1 MSKFG
6 TVYEINLKTR
16 MKNLYPVVY
25 ENGKYYVCKVH
36 GSSDIKIFP
45 KASCWSEASWST
57 VTYETFKRFYEDG
70 KYANCHNKIFV
81 FVKTGEPACFE
92 PFMEMTTEERRLE
105 ILERNLNEA
114 KRNLNEAKSILNR
127 TIANLKYNEKCVEN
141 AKERIKTLEKEKA
154 NIEKIMQEK
163 KLKKEN

>member
-25 ENGKYYVCKVH
+25 ENKDYYICKVH
-36 GSSDIKIFP
+36 GCTDIKTFL
-45 KASCWSEASWST
+45 KSSFCYNASIS
-57 VTYETFKRFYEDG
+57 VITYPTFKKDYEDG
-70 KYANCHNKIFV
+70 KYSNWNTRIFV
-81 FVKTGEPACFE
+81 FVKNGEPACFE
-92 PFMEMTTEERRLE
+92 PFMEMTPEEHRLE
-105 ILERNLNEA
+105 ILEKNLNGA
-114 KRNLNEAKSILNR
+114 KDILSR
-127 TIANLKYNEKCVEN
+127 AISNLKYTEKCVEN
-141 AKERIKTLEKEKA
+141 AKEKVKALEKEKA

>member
-36 GSSDIKIFP
+36 GCDDIKTFP
-45 KASCWSEASWST
+45 KSSYSIDASWKAI
-57 VTYETFKRFYEDG
+57 TYATFKKSYEEG
-70 KYANCHNKIFV
+70 KYSNWNSKIFV
-81 FVKTGEPACFE
+81 FVKAGEPACFE
-92 PFMEMTTEERRLE
+92 PFMEMTSEERRLE
-105 ILERNLNEA
+105 ILEKNLNEA
-114 KRNLNEAKSILNR
+114 KNTLNR
-127 TIANLKYNEKCVEN
+127 TISNLKYNEKCVEN
-141 AKERIKTLEKEKA
+141 AKERVKALEKEKT

-163 KLKKEN
+163 KMKKEN

>member
-25 ENGKYYVCKVH
+25 ENEKYYVCKVH
-36 GSSDIKIFP
+36 GCSDIRTFP
-45 KASCWSEASWST
+45 KASSWSEASWSA
-57 VTYETFKRFYEDG
+57 VTYETFKKFYGYD
-70 KYANCHNKIFV
+70 KYANWNNRIFV
-81 FVKTGEPACFE
+81 FVKTGESACFE
-92 PFMEMTTEERRLE
+92 PFMEMTAEERRLE
-105 ILERNLNEA
+105 ILDRNLNEA
-114 KRNLNEAKSILNR
+114 KNTLNR

-141 AKERIKTLEKEKA
+141 AKERVKTLEKEKA

>member
-70 KYANCHNKIFV
+70 KYANWHNKIFV

>member
-25 ENGKYYVCKVH
+25 ENEKYYVCKVH
-36 GSSDIKIFP
+36 GCSDIRTFP
-45 KASCWSEASWST
+45 KASSWSEARWSA
-57 VTYETFKRFYEDG
+57 VTYETFKKFYEYD
-70 KYANCHNKIFV
+70 KYTIWNNRIFV

-92 PFMEMTTEERRLE
+92 PFMEMTAEERRLE
-105 ILERNLNEA
+105 ILD
-114 KRNLNEAKSILNR
+114 RNLNEAKSTLNR
-127 TIANLKYNEKCVEN
+127 TISNLKYNERRVEN
-141 AKERIKTLEKEKA
+141 AKERVKTLEKEKA

>member
-1 MSKFG
+1 MSNIG

-36 GSSDIKIFP
+36 GCSDIKTFP
-45 KASCWSEASWST
+45 KTSSWGEASWSA
-57 VTYETFKRFYEDG
+57 VTYETFKKFYEDD
-70 KYANCHNKIFV
+70 KYANWHNRIFV

-92 PFMEMTTEERRLE
+92 PFMEMTAEERRLE

-114 KRNLNEAKSILNR
+114 KSTLNR
-127 TIANLKYNEKCVEN
+127 TISNLKYNERCVEN
-141 AKERIKTLEKEKA
+141 AKERVNVLEKEKA

>member
-1 MSKFG
+1 MSNFG
-6 TVYEINLKTR
+6 TVYEINLTTR

-70 KYANCHNKIFV
+70 KYANWRNKIFV

-114 KRNLNEAKSILNR
+114 KSTLNR
-127 TIANLKYNEKCVEN
+127 TISNLKYNERCVEN
-141 AKERIKTLEKEKA
+141 AKERVNALEKEKA

>member
-25 ENGKYYVCKVH
+25 ENEKYYVCKVH
-36 GSSDIKIFP
+36 GCHDIKSIF
-45 KASCWSEASWST
+45 KSNSGHDANWSAI
-57 VTYETFKRFYEDG
+57 TYETFKKFYEDG
-70 KYANCHNKIFV
+70 KYANWNNRIFV

-92 PFMEMTTEERRLE
+92 PFMEMAPEEHRLE
-105 ILERNLNEA
+105 ILEKNLNGA
-114 KRNLNEAKSILNR
+114 KDILSR
-127 TIANLKYNEKCVEN
+127 AISNLKYTEKCVED
-141 AKERIKTLEKEKA
+141 AKEKVKAIEKEKA
-154 NIEKIMQEK
+154 NVEKIMQEK

>member
-16 MKNLYPVVY
+16 MKNLYPVIY
-25 ENGKYYVCKVH
+25 ENMDYYVCKVH
-36 GSSDIKIFP
+36 GCNDIKIFC
-45 KASCWSEASWST
+45 KTSFGYNASRS
-57 VTYETFKRFYEDG
+57 VITYATFKEDYEDG
-70 KYANCHNKIFV
+70 KYSNWNIPIFV

-92 PFMEMTTEERRLE
+92 PFMETTLEEHRLE
-105 ILERNLNEA
+105 IFERSLNEA
-114 KRNLNEAKSILNR
+114 KNILSR
-127 TIANLKYNEKCVEN
+127 AISNLKYNERCVEN
-141 AKERIKTLEKEKA
+141 AKERVNALEKEKA

>member
-1 MSKFG
+1 MSNIG

-36 GSSDIKIFP
+36 GCSDIKTFP
-45 KASCWSEASWST
+45 KTSSWGEASWSA
-57 VTYETFKRFYEDG
+57 VTYETFKKFYEYD
-70 KYANCHNKIFV
+70 KYANWHNRIFV

-92 PFMEMTTEERRLE
+92 PFMEMTAEERRLE

-114 KRNLNEAKSILNR
+114 KSTLNR
-127 TIANLKYNEKCVEN
+127 TISNLKYNERCVEN
-141 AKERIKTLEKEKA
+141 AKERVNALEKEKA

>member
-70 KYANCHNKIFV
+70 KYANWHNKIFV

-92 PFMEMTTEERRLE
+92 PFMEMTTEEHRLE

-114 KRNLNEAKSILNR
+114 KSTLNR
-127 TIANLKYNEKCVEN
+127 TISNLKYNERCVEN
-141 AKERIKTLEKEKA
+141 AKERVKTLEKEKA

>member
-25 ENGKYYVCKVH
+25 ENEKYYVCKVH
-36 GSSDIKIFP
+36 GCDDIKTFP
-45 KASCWSEASWST
+45 KSSCSIDASWKAI
-57 VTYETFKRFYEDG
+57 TYATFKESYEEG
-70 KYANCHNKIFV
+70 KYSNWNSKIFV
-81 FVKTGEPACFE
+81 FVKTNEPACFE
-92 PFMEMTTEERRLE
+92 PFMEMTSEERRLE
-105 ILERNLNEA
+105 ILEKNLNTA
-114 KRNLNEAKSILNR
+114 KNTLNR

-141 AKERIKTLEKEKA
+141 AKERVKALEKEKA
-154 NIEKIMQEK
+154 TIEKIMQEK